1 MSDFVYHDDSKVW
14 LTEITS
20 NHYEEALSR
29 VDLLLGRTEEDANGC
44 WGRGTVKRPK
54 TRFRGRQ
61 VAAARFVYCVV
72 NREVLSERVVIR
84 HRCHNELCC
93 RPEHLQTGSAAD
105 NKRDDWEYYVRPAL
119 ARGIGPGQ
127 SNWGHP

>member
-1 MSDFVYHDDSKVW
+1 MSDFVYHDDSEVW

-44 WGRGTVKRPK
+44 WVRGTVKRPK

-84 HRCHNELCC
+84 HRCHNVERRKCWQKQGFLSGRAKMC
-93 RPEHLQTGSAAD
+93 PEDAG
-105 NKRDDWEYYVRPAL
+105 
-119 ARGIGPGQ
+119 
-127 SNWGHP
+127 

>member
-1 MSDFVYHDDSKVW
+1 MSGFVYQDDSEVW
-14 LTEITS
+14 LTDIMA

-29 VDLLLGRTEEDANGC
+29 VALLLAATEEDANCC
-44 WGRGTVKRPK
+44 WVRGTLKRPK

-93 RPEHLQTGSAAD
+93 RPTHLQTGSAAD
-105 NKRDDWEYYVRPAL
+105 NKRDDWEYWANGVNYDL
-119 ARGIGPGQ
+119 L
-127 SNWGHP
+127 